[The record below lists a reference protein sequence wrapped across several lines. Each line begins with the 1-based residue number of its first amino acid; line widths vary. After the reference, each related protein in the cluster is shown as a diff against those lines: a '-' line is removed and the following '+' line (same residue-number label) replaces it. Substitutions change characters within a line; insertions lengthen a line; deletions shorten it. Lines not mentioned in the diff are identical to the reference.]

1 MDFKNYLTFK
11 RQLYYWII
19 TNFVNSFIVTFLIT
33 SKVKGLSGFYVST
46 FDYIIYFLVSFLI
59 VSALSFPLLFFF
71 KVSFFLLKEKK
82 NYFNLLLFYLIF
94 INLIITLSYY
104 LFFYDNVGY
113 SKTYLIFNI
122 TSILFFNFLM
132 LIYSRSNKLT
142 SKLIK

>member
-113 SKTYLIFNI
+113 SMTYLIFNI